1 MTSDSTEDL
10 ATLRERLRRMEAD
23 LRERNQYVG
32 RLEKANRDLE
42 KRLEEAGATSQP
54 TAELDELDEALKR
67 LVARIAMIL
76 QAEKCVFMLHDAEE
90 GVLSAEKPA
99 LGFTDDELK
108 LLRVRATQGV
118 SGEAFRDHKPI
129 IIYDA
134 QTDER
139 TVKEFVGL
147 LHIRNG
153 VCVPLIVEKRD
164 EETNRVLDRHTIGV
178 LHVFNKRYGNI
189 FIEEDV
195 HLLER
200 LAKNAAS
207 IINTA
212 SSYRKLVHEKEELV
226 ETIESL
232 YAGLV
237 MVNKNGRVTQ
247 MNASARDIFGVTP
260 EDLVGGKSFD
270 SVIKDEKVQ
279 DILRRALEEET
290 GVAEEVTLAEPDNPD
305 QQHIFQVQSALVRNE
320 AGETIGTAA
329 IFNDITEIRNVDKM
343 KTAFVS
349 TVSHELR
356 TPLTS
361 IKGFISTLIQD
372 TEGMYDEAIR
382 HEFYNIIDTECD
394 RLTRLITDLLNV
406 SRIESGKSLQLNL
419 KKGVNLHDL
428 SERVVRAQKSYTTK
442 HQLNIKLDPVIPL
455 IEADEDKIDQILT
468 NLVNNAIKY
477 SPKGGNVTVGGKMMS
492 PDLIQLGVSD
502 EGMDIPKEQL
512 GKMFQRFHRVDNRD
526 TREIGG
532 TGIGLFLVKNLVE
545 THHGKI
551 WIESEV
557 GKGTTFFFTL
567 PITQPEEDEGGSG
580 GTLAARVAG

>member
-1 MTSDSTEDL
+1 MTDGEDNVES
-10 ATLRERLRRMEAD
+10 LRERLRKLETE
-23 LRERNQYVG
+23 LETRNQYVG
-32 RLEKANRDLE
+32 RLEKANRE
-42 KRLEEAGATSQP
+42 MEQRLREASESAQP
-54 TAELDELDEALKR
+54 TAELNELEEALKR

-76 QAEKCVFMLHDAEE
+76 QAEKCVFMIHDPEE
-90 GVLSAEKPA
+90 GVLFGEKPA
-99 LGFTDDELK
+99 LGFSDEELK
-108 LLRVRATQGV
+108 NFRVRATQGV
-118 SGEAFRDHKPI
+118 SGEVFRENHPI
-129 IIYDA
+129 ILYDA
-134 QTDER
+134 VNDDR
-139 TVKEFVGL
+139 TLKENVAL
-147 LHIRNG
+147 LGIKNG

-164 EETNRVLDRHTIGV
+164 DENRVIDRKTIGV

-212 SSYRKLVHEKEELV
+212 ETYRKVVHEKEELV
-226 ETIESL
+226 ETIEAL
-232 YAGLV
+232 YAGLI
-237 MVNKNGRVTQ
+237 MVNKNGRIIQ
-247 MNASARDIFGVTP
+247 MNASAREIFGVTP
-260 EDLVGGKSFD
+260 EDVTSGKTFD
-270 SVIKDEKVQ
+270 VVIKDETVQ
-279 DILRRALEEET
+279 EILRRALEEET
-290 GVAEEVTLAEPDNPD
+290 GVAEEVTLADPENPE
-305 QQHIFQVQSALVRNE
+305 QQHIFQVQSALVRSDT
-320 AGETIGTAA
+320 GEIMGTAA

-361 IKGFISTLIQD
+361 IKGFISTLLQD
-372 TEGMYDEAIR
+372 TEGFYDNDTR
-382 HEFYNIIDTECD
+382 HEFYTIIDTECD

-419 KKGVNLHDL
+419 KLVNVHELA
-428 SERVVRAQKSYTTK
+428 EKVVRAQKSYTTK
-442 HQLNIKLDPVIPL
+442 HTLHIGLDPKIPL
-455 IEADEDKIDQILT
+455 LEADEDKIDQILT

-477 SPKGGNVTVGGKMMS
+477 SPKGGNVTVHGKMMS
-492 PDLIQLGVSD
+492 DELVQLAVTD
-502 EGMDIPKEQL
+502 EGMGIPKEQI

-532 TGIGLFLVKNLVE
+532 TGIGLFLVKSLVE

-567 PITQPEEDEGGSG
+567 PLKQPEEEEGDSG
-580 GTLAARVAG
+580 NLAHRVAG